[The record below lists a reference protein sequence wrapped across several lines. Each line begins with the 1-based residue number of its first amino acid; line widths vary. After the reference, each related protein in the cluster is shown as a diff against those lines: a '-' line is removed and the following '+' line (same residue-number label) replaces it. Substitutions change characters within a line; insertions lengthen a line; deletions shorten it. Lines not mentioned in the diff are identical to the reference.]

1 MFGRRTVRHLT
12 EVRLPSIMQQCDLQ
26 IARSESLRRQAAL
39 GHFKMKL
46 ESVPET
52 GCWITTGKP

>member
-1 MFGRRTVRHLT
+1 
-12 EVRLPSIMQQCDLQ
+12 MQQCDLQ